1 VEEFLITIWSMCL
14 DVGVVFLHSTFFF
27 WLKIFLAIYTT
38 VLIVDV
44 LLLAYLSDVRVQ
56 LRRLRKGAESTKTAK
71 RSEWNEW
78 HKIMNR
84 LHAKD
89 ERQYRA
95 AILEADKFVYVNLEL
110 QGYGG
115 GNFSERVSQIPVGTC
130 SSLDPA
136 RDVHTLAKKIIHD
149 DKIRITAEQAKN
161 ALGVYEAFL
170 KNMDIL

>member
-1 VEEFLITIWSMCL
+1 VEEFLITMAE
-14 DVGVVFLHSTFFF
+14 VFSNMLHAFLQSAFFF
-27 WLKIFLAIYTT
+27 WMKIFLAIYTT

-44 LLLAYLSDVRVQ
+44 LLLAYLSDVRAQ
-56 LRRLRKGAESTKTAK
+56 LRKLRKGAASTKTAK

-78 HKIMNR
+78 HKIMDR
-84 LHAKD
+84 LRSKD
-89 ERQYRA
+89 ERQYRV
-95 AILEADKFVYVNLEL
+95 AILEADKFVYESLEL

-149 DKIRITAEQAKN
+149 DELRITAEQAKN
-161 ALGVYEAFL
+161 ALGVYESFL